1 MRDVRI
7 LHTADVHLDYL
18 FSDLPYDQ
26 RGIRRREV
34 FAGLRRVVELA
45 RECRVDALLIVGDL
59 FDPEQLSRETL
70 AQTAALFRSLTA
82 DGIATLIVPGNHD
95 TVDGPG
101 SPYAEGVFPPR
112 VHIFRGQDF
121 TACRV
126 VEGLTVW
133 GMPFTAA
140 ARRQRSLRG
149 FADRFPLDP
158 GEGFRVV
165 AHHGAFTGFS
175 LPEGDYAPVAPQDL
189 LDTGAHYVAL
199 GHHHNPRDCSEPAG
213 VPAWYPGTPTRLD
226 WTNLPDRQ
234 ALLVRFRPGAR
245 AAEVEP
251 LPIDDRPLSLVEFS
265 PGQRPLE
272 ELFSYLEALAD
283 PRALVRVVLE
293 GPVDSGSLVNARRLE
308 EALHDRFFHLRVLD
322 RTRVADSRR
331 PGSTI
336 ASLFLTRLQ
345 HHLEDPA
352 GETKD
357 AEVVDLARKYG
368 LAALQGEDLR

>member
-1 MRDVRI
+1 
-7 LHTADVHLDYL
+7 LDYL

-26 RGIRRREV
+26 RGVRRREV
-34 FAGLRRVVELA
+34 FAGLRRVAELA

-59 FDPEQLSRETL
+59 FDPEHLSRETL
-70 AQTAALFRSLTA
+70 AQTVALFRSLTT
-82 DGIATLIVPGNHD
+82 DGIPALIVPGNHD
-95 TVDGPG
+95 ALDSPG
-101 SPYAEGVFPPR
+101 SPYAEGVFPPG

-133 GMPFTAA
+133 GMPFTTA

-149 FADRFPLDP
+149 FAERFPPDP

-165 AHHGAFTGFS
+165 AHHGAFTGFA

-189 LDTGAHYVAL
+189 LDTRAHYVAL
-199 GHHHNPRDCSEPAG
+199 GHHHNPRDCSSPDG
-213 VPAWYPGTPTRLD
+213 VPAWYPGTPARLD

-245 AAEVEP
+245 VAEVQP
-251 LPIDDRPLSLVEFS
+251 LPLDDRPLFLVEFN

-272 ELFSYLEALAD
+272 ELFSDLEALAD

-293 GPVDSGSLVNARRLE
+293 GPVDGASLVNARRLE
-308 EALHDRFFHLRVLD
+308 EDLRGRFFHLRVLD
-322 RTRVADSRR
+322 RTHVAEARR

-336 ASLFLTRLQ
+336 AALFLARLQ
-345 HHLEDPA
+345 RHLEDPA
-352 GETKD
+352 GETADRD
-357 AEVVDLARKYG
+357 AIDLARKYG